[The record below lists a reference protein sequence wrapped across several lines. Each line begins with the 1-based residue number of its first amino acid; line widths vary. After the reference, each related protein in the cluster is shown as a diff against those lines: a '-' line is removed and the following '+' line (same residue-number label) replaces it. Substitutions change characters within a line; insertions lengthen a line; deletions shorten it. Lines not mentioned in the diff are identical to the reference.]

1 MANRVEYAV
10 SATTVATVGVGTD
23 YTAHDV
29 IEKGIG
35 KTLGGSASVLTVA
48 STIATTGF
56 AATTDG
62 QADYGNCPASGY
74 LELGGVTQ
82 MDMVFIKNT
91 GKTFSSASV
100 LGDTTADL
108 LIVSKETAHGDPS
121 TYAEICRIPPGGA
134 ICLPNTPTLA
144 TDCAWSVSSSGS
156 TTIAVEYALIT

>member
-35 KTLGGSASVLTVA
+35 KTIGGSASVLTAA

-56 AATTDG
+56 GNVADG

-74 LELGGVTQ
+74 LALGGAAL
-82 MDMVFIKNT
+82 MDMVFIKHT
-91 GKTFSSASV
+91 GKTFSSVSA
-100 LGDTTADL
+100 LGVTTADL
-108 LIVSKETAHGDPS
+108 LVVSKETTDGSA
-121 TYAEICRIPPGGA
+121 YEEICRIPPDGA
-134 ICLPNTPTLA
+134 ICLPNTPALA
-144 TDCAWSVSSSGS
+144 TDCSWSVSSSGS